1 LTLSTC
7 FFFFALFTP
16 LTHFFFPFYTRGIPS
31 PNASLYTPSA
41 LAISMISFFP
51 LAWHPHE
58 SMMVEWWS
66 NRSQA
71 MRTEEYWRQ
80 RLEKDKRRL

>member
-1 LTLSTC
+1 
-7 FFFFALFTP
+7 
-16 LTHFFFPFYTRGIPS
+16 
-31 PNASLYTPSA
+31 
-41 LAISMISFFP
+41 MISFFP